1 MTKWPKKSKLRHLS
15 VVFGQNGC
23 VHCVLRSILSQK
35 RPGRPSNEV
44 WEFRFF
50 QRFFGHLSSEPG
62 SDIELMVLKRRDNF
76 FGISSEHF
84 HHICLIESMNC
95 HVSLFNNMFWGLFAD
110 HKCITSCSFSIMS
123 IRWTVFQRRSTTD
136 RLSYFRATSSG
147 RAKCQRRLRTVRPTF
162 LVNLIE

>member
-1 MTKWPKKSKLRHLS
+1 M
-15 VVFGQNGC
+15 VFRQNEC
-23 VHCVLRSILSQK
+23 VHRVLGSMLSQK
-35 RPGRPSNEV
+35 RPGRPSRVVSTWSKRRGEV
-44 WEFRFF
+44 WDFRFF